1 MITVSGDKN
10 ILITGGKGY
19 LGKHLS
25 RYLSTDYNI
34 IQYEGDVRDTIMY
47 TSTNVDMLI
56 HFACPNDY
64 NDKKDEHRLVTTA
77 IDGTL
82 NMIELSKQLDCK
94 FVYSSTKAVC
104 FEKDTTDYYANCKL
118 AMENYISVT
127 HGNYLNLRIPRVY
140 DKSKTKGLMRQ
151 LRENIVP
158 ESDYDK
164 IIDHITINEFLKQ
177 TKYAIVSLRN
187 TTYTYNN
194 IIEKTIRD
202 IKGLYV

>member
-1 MITVSGDKN
+1 MTVNGYKK

-25 RYLSTDYNI
+25 TYLSTDYNI
-34 IQYEGDVRDTIMY
+34 IQHKGDVRDTAI
-47 TSTNVDMLI
+47 NVPADIDMLI

-77 IDGTL
+77 INGTL
-82 NMIELSKQLDCK
+82 NMIELSNRLNCK
-94 FVYSSTKAVC
+94 FIYSSTKAVC

-164 IIDHITINEFLKQ
+164 VIDHITIDEFLKQ
-177 TKYAIVSLRN
+177 TKHAIEFLGN

-194 IIEKTIRD
+194 IIKKTIRE